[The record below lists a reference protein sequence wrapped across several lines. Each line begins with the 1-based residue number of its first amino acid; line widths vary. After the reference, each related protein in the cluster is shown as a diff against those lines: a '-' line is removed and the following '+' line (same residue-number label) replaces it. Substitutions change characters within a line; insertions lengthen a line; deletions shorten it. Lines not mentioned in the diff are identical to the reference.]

1 MSAHKATGRTK
12 KKPRKKT
19 PRKQTLAAAQPKR
32 SRKSASG
39 VDPVYIAGAMQLPTY
54 SVAHCPDR
62 ESARARMAATLDHV
76 EMRIKGTRKWLGPK
90 LKLIVLPEYLLTSF
104 PEGEPIAQWADKA
117 ALEMNGPEY
126 EQFGRIAQDNA
137 LFLAGNAYETDPNF
151 PGFYFQTSFI
161 VGPSGDV
168 ILRYR
173 RLNSMYSPSPHDVW
187 DKYLD
192 LYGLEAVFPVAD
204 TEIGKLA
211 PIASEEILFPE
222 VARCFAMRGA
232 EVFTHSSSEF
242 SSPAQTRKDAAKLC
256 RAIENI
262 AYVVSANT
270 GGICDTDLPPDSSNG
285 GSRVI
290 DFKGK
295 VMRVAGHGDNS
306 GANAEIDLGALRRE
320 RRKTGLSNTLVRQR
334 FQAYAD
340 SYAKHDFQPA
350 NSLITKSG
358 RLKVPDRKHFA
369 QAQEAVISRLDKKG
383 II

>member
-1 MSAHKATGRTK
+1 MALKKTKVATKRKPSKKSLAVKIAAQSKSQRK
-12 KKPRKKT
+12 KKDPIYT
-19 PRKQTLAAAQPKR
+19 AAAL
-32 SRKSASG
+32 
-39 VDPVYIAGAMQLPTY
+39 QLPAY

-62 ESARARMAATLDHV
+62 ESARTRMAATLDHV
-76 EMRIKGTRKWLGPK
+76 ETRVRGTRKWLGSN
-90 LKLIVLPEYLLTSF
+90 LKLIVLPEYVLTSF

-117 ALEMNGPEY
+117 ALDMSGPEY
-126 EQFGRIAQDNA
+126 EHFGRIAQENK
-137 LFLAGNAYETDPNF
+137 LYLAGNAYETDPHF

-173 RLNSMYSPSPHDVW
+173 RLNSMYSPTPHDVW

-192 LYGLEAVFPVAD
+192 LYGLEAVFPVVD

-222 VARCFAMRGA
+222 IARCFAMRGA
-232 EVFTHSSSEF
+232 EVFAHSSSEF

-270 GGICDTDLPPDSSNG
+270 GGICDTDLSPDSPNG
-285 GSRVI
+285 GSRII
-290 DFKGK
+290 DYSGK
-295 VMRVAGHGDNS
+295 VIRVTGQGDNS
-306 GANAEIDLGALRRE
+306 GATAEIDIGALRRE

-334 FQAYAD
+334 FEAYAE
-340 SYAKHDFQPA
+340 SYANHTFQPA
-350 NSLITKSG
+350 NSLLTKNG
-358 RLKVPDRKHFA
+358 TLRVPDRKHFA
-369 QAQEAVISRLDKKG
+369 DAQNAVIARLDKKG
-383 II
+383 VI

>member
-1 MSAHKATGRTK
+1 MGVRKTRAVAKGTTVKRAN
-12 KKPRKKT
+12 RKKSLVG
-19 PRKQTLAAAQPKR
+19 KV
-32 SRKSASG
+32 SASPAKTRARK
-39 VDPVYIAGAMQLPTY
+39 DPIYTAVAMQLPTY

-76 EMRIKGTRKWLGPK
+76 EARVKGTRKWLGPN
-90 LKLIVLPEYLLTSF
+90 LKLVVLPEYLLTSF

-117 ALEMNGPEY
+117 ALDMNGPEY
-126 EQFGRIAQDNA
+126 EQFGKIAQDNGVY
-137 LFLAGNAYETDPNF
+137 LAGNAYETDSHF
-151 PGFYFQTSFI
+151 PGYYFQTSFI

-192 LYGLEAVFPVAD
+192 LYGLEAVFPVVD

-211 PIASEEILFPE
+211 PIASEEIVFPE

-232 EVFTHSSSEF
+232 EVFAHSSSEF

-256 RAIENI
+256 RATENI

-285 GSRVI
+285 GSRIV
-290 DFKGK
+290 DFRGQI
-295 VMRVAGHGDNS
+295 MRVVGHGDNS
-306 GANAEIDLGALRRE
+306 GASAEIDLGALRRE
-320 RRKTGLSNTLVRQR
+320 RRKAGLKNTLVRQR
-334 FQAYAD
+334 FEAYAE
-340 SYAKHDFQPA
+340 SYSNHSFQPA
-350 NSLITKSG
+350 NSLLTPAG
-358 RLKVPDRKHFA
+358 RLKKPDRSHFA
-369 QAQEAVISRLDKKG
+369 EAQHAVIERLGKKG

>member
-1 MSAHKATGRTK
+1 MKVKTTTKAAKKTVRKKSLVAKVSARSKASKTK
-12 KKPRKKT
+12 K
-19 PRKQTLAAAQPKR
+19 
-32 SRKSASG
+32 
-39 VDPVYIAGAMQLPTY
+39 DPIYIATAMQLPTY

-76 EMRIKGTRKWLGPK
+76 ETRVAGTRKWLGPN
-90 LKLIVLPEYLLTSF
+90 LKLVVLPEYLLTSF

-126 EQFGRIAQDNA
+126 EQFGRIAQNNK
-137 LFLAGNAYETDPNF
+137 LYLAGNAYETDPHF

-161 VGPSGDV
+161 VGPSGNV
-168 ILRYR
+168 VLRYR
-173 RLNSMYSPSPHDVW
+173 RLNSMYSPTPHDVW

-192 LYGLEAVFPVAD
+192 LYGLEAVFPIAD

-256 RAIENI
+256 RAVENI

-285 GSRVI
+285 GSRVV
-290 DFKGK
+290 DFRGK
-295 VMRVAGHGDNS
+295 VLRIAGHGDNS

-320 RRKTGLSNTLVRQR
+320 RRKTGLSNTHVRQR
-334 FQAYAD
+334 FEAYAE
-340 SYAKHDFQPA
+340 SYAKHTVQPA
-350 NSLITKSG
+350 NSLLTKSG
-358 RLKVPDRKHFA
+358 GLKVPDRRHFA
-369 QAQEAVISRLDKKG
+369 QAQAAVIARLDKKG
-383 II
+383 RI

>member
-1 MSAHKATGRTK
+1 MAAQRTK
-12 KKPRKKT
+12 AVTKKVARKKP
-19 PRKQTLAAAQPKR
+19 LAAKVAARPARGRAK
-32 SRKSASG
+32 KA
-39 VDPVYIAGAMQLPTY
+39 PIYTAAAMQLPTY

-76 EMRIKGTRKWLGPK
+76 EMRVKGTRKWLGPN
-90 LKLIVLPEYLLTSF
+90 LKLVVLPEYLLTSF

-117 ALEMNGPEY
+117 ALDISGPEY
-126 EQFGRIAQDNA
+126 EQFGRIAQDNK
-137 LFLAGNAYETDPNF
+137 LYLAGNAYETDPHF

-173 RLNSMYSPSPHDVW
+173 RLNSMYSPTPHDVW

-285 GSRVI
+285 GSRVV
-290 DFKGK
+290 DFRGK
-295 VMRVAGHGDNS
+295 VIRVAGHGDNS
-306 GANAEIDLGALRRE
+306 GATAEIDLGALRRE

-334 FQAYAD
+334 FEAYAE
-340 SYAKHDFQPA
+340 SYAKHSFQPA
-350 NSLITKSG
+350 NSLLTKSG
-358 RLKVPDRKHFA
+358 RLKVPNRKHFA
-369 QAQEAVISRLDKKG
+369 EAQEAVIARLDKKG
-383 II
+383 VI

>member
-1 MSAHKATGRTK
+1 MAVKKTKVAVKRKPSKKSLAVKIAARPKSQGK
-12 KKPRKKT
+12 KKDPIYT
-19 PRKQTLAAAQPKR
+19 AAAL
-32 SRKSASG
+32 
-39 VDPVYIAGAMQLPTY
+39 QLPTY

-76 EMRIKGTRKWLGPK
+76 ETRVRGARKWLGSN
-90 LKLIVLPEYLLTSF
+90 LKLVVLPEYVLTSF
-104 PEGEPIAQWADKA
+104 PEGEAIAQWADKA
-117 ALEMNGPEY
+117 ALDMNGPEY
-126 EQFGRIAQDNA
+126 AHFGKIAQETQIY
-137 LFLAGNAYETDPNF
+137 LAGNAYETDPHF

-161 VGPSGDV
+161 VDPSGDV

-173 RLNSMYSPSPHDVW
+173 RLNSMYSPTPHDVW
-187 DKYLD
+187 DRYLD

-256 RAIENI
+256 RAVENI
-262 AYVVSANT
+262 AYVISTNT
-270 GGICDTDLPPDSSNG
+270 GGICGTDLSPDSPNG
-285 GSRVI
+285 GSRII
-290 DFKGK
+290 DYRGK
-295 VMRVAGHGDNS
+295 VMRVAGQGDNS
-306 GANAEIDLGALRRE
+306 GATAEIDIGALRRE

-334 FQAYAD
+334 FDAYAE
-340 SYAKHDFQPA
+340 SYATHTFQPG
-350 NSLITKSG
+350 NSLLSKTGK
-358 RLKVPDRKHFA
+358 LKVPNRKHFA
-369 QAQEAVISRLDKKG
+369 DAQNAVITRLGKKG

>member
-1 MSAHKATGRTK
+1 MAAKKTKVTVK
-12 KKPRKKT
+12 KKPSKKSLAVKIAARPKLARKKKDPIYT
-19 PRKQTLAAAQPKR
+19 AAALQ
-32 SRKSASG
+32 
-39 VDPVYIAGAMQLPTY
+39 MPTY

-76 EMRIKGTRKWLGPK
+76 EARVRGTRKWLGSN

-117 ALEMNGPEY
+117 ALDMNGAEY
-126 EQFGRIAQDNA
+126 EHFGKIAQENKI
-137 LFLAGNAYETDPNF
+137 FLAGNAYETDPHF

-161 VGPSGDV
+161 IGPSGDV

-173 RLNSMYSPSPHDVW
+173 RLNSMYSPTPHDVW

-192 LYGLEAVFPVAD
+192 IYGLEAVFPVAD

-232 EVFTHSSSEF
+232 EVFAHSSSEA
-242 SSPAQTRKDAAKLC
+242 SSPAQTPKDAAKLC

-290 DFKGK
+290 DFRGN
-295 VMRVAGHGDNS
+295 VIRVAGHGDNS
-306 GANAEIDLGALRRE
+306 GATAEIDIGALRRE

-334 FQAYAD
+334 FEAYAE
-340 SYAKHDFQPA
+340 SYANHTFQPV
-350 NSLITKSG
+350 NSLLSKNG

-369 QAQEAVISRLDKKG
+369 DAQNAVIARLDKKR